1 MAPKLTDPNSFLQ
14 NLVSRK
20 GKSDLF
26 GTYLT
31 GVNILAN
38 AEEDYGY
45 GIPFDEIEREI
56 ENTFINDRNDWNNLL
71 VQTRM
76 ERHEFLFPISFVR
89 SGEPYTVYF
98 VVEGNKISSMVFIPS
113 LTACEFKKEVVFFQ
127 ALLKEVSLF
136 AGKTPTT
143 LRFTLGAVS
152 ISWDDLV
159 DTGHARAVD
168 ITL

>member
-1 MAPKLTDPNSFLQ
+1 MSPKLTDPNSFLQ
-14 NLVSRK
+14 NLVFRK

-31 GVNILAN
+31 GVNILAS

-45 GIPFDEIEREI
+45 GIPFDVIDQEVQ
-56 ENTFINDRNDWNNLL
+56 NTFVKDRSDWNNLL

-89 SGEPYTVYF
+89 FGEPYTVYF
-98 VVEGNKISSMVFIPS
+98 VVEGENISSMVFIPS
-113 LTACEFKKEVVFFQ
+113 LTVSEFKREVVFFQ
-127 ALLKEVSLF
+127 ALLKEIALF

-159 DTGHARAVD
+159 ETGHARAVD
-168 ITL
+168 ITQ